1 MIPPDFPPPPST
13 ELSPPTLGAP
23 DGVPAVVPDVSTLVS
38 YLEHDPQPAIV
49 LDPHYQILAAN
60 RAYQRQFGVE
70 GQAHIGR
77 RCYQVSHHYDVPCD
91 QAGEHCPMKR
101 ATENRSADRVLHIH
115 HTPRGPE
122 HVDVELRPIFDRHA
136 RIVAYV
142 ERLATVRSAS
152 ARPSSE
158 GLVGRAPAFNEA
170 ISALQRVAPSMLP
183 VLLLGESGT
192 GKELFAQALHEA
204 SSRAQGPFVVVD
216 CSGITETLFESELF
230 GFEKGAFT
238 GATSRKQGL
247 VETAQGG
254 TLFLDEIGDVP
265 LSIQVKLLRL
275 IETGTFRRVGS
286 TDMLR
291 ADFRLVAAT
300 HKPLERMVADGQFRA
315 DLYFRI
321 SAFPIHLPAVRE
333 RVDDIALLADSI
345 LRRIASARTGSSH
358 KASISAEAL
367 ALLRAYAWPGNI
379 RELRNVLERANLLA
393 DGGVIRAEHL
403 PEAVRDKASGAVKES
418 LAVGLGLPR
427 KLTDAELANAAAQ
440 FRGKRS
446 ELAAQLGLSERT
458 LYRRLKAIAAGE
470 GA

>member
-1 MIPPDFPPPPST
+1 MS
-13 ELSPPTLGAP
+13 L
-23 DGVPAVVPDVSTLVS
+23 PDVPTQTPPLPESTPEVSSLIS
-38 YLEHDPQPAIV
+38 YLEYDPHPAIV
-49 LDPHYQILAAN
+49 LDPHYRILAAN

-77 RCYQVSHHYDVPCD
+77 HCYQVSHHYDVPCD

-101 ATENRSADRVLHIH
+101 ATESRGVDRVLHIH
-115 HTPRGPE
+115 HTPRGQE
-122 HVDVELRPIFDRHA
+122 HVDVELRPIFDA
-136 RIVAYV
+136 RAEIIAYV
-142 ERLATVRSAS
+142 ERLATVRGAS
-152 ARPSSE
+152 ARSSSE
-158 GLVGRAPAFNEA
+158 GLVGRAPAFNDA

-192 GKELFAQALHEA
+192 GKELFAHAVHEA
-204 SSRAQGPFVVVD
+204 SDRTQRPFVVVD

-230 GFEKGAFT
+230 GFERGSFT

-275 IETGTFRRVGS
+275 IETGTFRRVGG
-286 TDMLR
+286 TETLR
-291 ADFRLVAAT
+291 ADFRLVGAT
-300 HKPLERMVADGQFRA
+300 HKPIEQMIAAGQFRA

-333 RVDDIALLADSI
+333 RVGDIPLLADSI
-345 LRRIASARTGSSH
+345 LKRIASTRYGQSRKTT
-358 KASISAEAL
+358 ISADAL

-379 RELRNVLERANLLA
+379 RELRNVLERASLLA
-393 DGGVIRAEHL
+393 DDGVIRPEQL
-403 PEAVRDKASGAVKES
+403 PDALRQRARAPADAPPATSVA
-418 LAVGLGLPR
+418 LPR
-427 KLTDAELANAAAQ
+427 KVPDAELLRVVAE

-446 ELAAQLGLSERT
+446 ELAARLGMSERT
-458 LYRRLKAIAAGE
+458 LYRRLKAL
-470 GA
+470 GATDEA